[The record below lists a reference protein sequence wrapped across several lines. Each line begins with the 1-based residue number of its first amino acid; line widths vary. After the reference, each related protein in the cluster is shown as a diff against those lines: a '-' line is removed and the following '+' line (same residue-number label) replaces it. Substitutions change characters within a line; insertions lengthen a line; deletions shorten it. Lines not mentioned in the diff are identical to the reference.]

1 MSKDIASYFLEQGEP
16 IVPKRKPIYTNYL
29 KTLDTQAAKNTISPQ
44 TINMLK
50 SEFTDKAYQNKE
62 LSATDYYEAIKPVST
77 EPKLVDGRI
86 EFGNG
91 GTKKKP
97 IDIQASGSIS
107 GDQQIYGAPAGITS
121 NKQVVNAILKLDIPI
136 SEKINL
142 IGDYQ
147 YGKFRDK
154 IKYNDKEIYLEDPG
168 SYKNRKIGLSYNE
181 GGEGFS
187 GYGKYNV
194 DTGEKEGGIKFIKKF
209 NEGGRVNFASGTDYW
224 AMVTRMFIEAG
235 SEKGTG
241 MNIKDFA
248 AQYFPRDEKA
258 EGGRIGF
265 QEGKLAQLGNIADVR
280 NIPYYASKT
289 VEGAVNAGEVLSK
302 LPFAVGDLASK
313 LLREKPSKEMFLS
326 SLKNIQPGT
335 WSDAIGLSE
344 LVTRQEEDL
353 SPEVKT
359 MGSQLSLTSE
369 TFIPVGTAIK
379 LGDKII
385 KNASKQLGKVD
396 NNKTLEQVIDK
407 RLSDYGESR
416 RDFNKIVAS
425 TGMMA
430 GLKALGLSSIKTAGQ
445 KVDDIKIKLRVSDD
459 AEFTDGS
466 WSDASGYFVQ
476 FEPLTKKGKQILE
489 AYSKNGKIPEDYL
502 FDNAEDA
509 AMMVEKISPN
519 VRSHVDIEIAQPKK
533 ATDDIVVKEEKIGSG
548 KDAYIAREYS
558 KIYRPGDTPPT
569 PDDLISY
576 GSNLVEDF
584 YPYASK
590 SNFRNEFHED
600 IINQII
606 KPKKT
611 LDDVI
616 VDAKTGIEK
625 FRTKVKQGIDTLEES
640 KKFGFPDD

>member
-62 LSATDYYEAIKPVST
+62 LTSTDYYEAIKPVST

-97 IDIQASGSIS
+97 IDIQASGSVT

-209 NEGGRVNFASGTDYW
+209 NEGGRVNFAGGGTDYW

-241 MNIKDFA
+241 MNINDFA
-248 AQYFPRDEKA
+248 AKYFPK
-258 EGGRIGF
+258 
-265 QEGKLAQLGNIADVR
+265 
-280 NIPYYASKT
+280 
-289 VEGAVNAGEVLSK
+289 
-302 LPFAVGDLASK
+302 
-313 LLREKPSKEMFLS
+313 
-326 SLKNIQPGT
+326 
-335 WSDAIGLSE
+335 
-344 LVTRQEEDL
+344 
-353 SPEVKT
+353 
-359 MGSQLSLTSE
+359 
-369 TFIPVGTAIK
+369 
-379 LGDKII
+379 
-385 KNASKQLGKVD
+385 
-396 NNKTLEQVIDK
+396 
-407 RLSDYGESR
+407 
-416 RDFNKIVAS
+416 
-425 TGMMA
+425 
-430 GLKALGLSSIKTAGQ
+430 
-445 KVDDIKIKLRVSDD
+445 DD
-459 AEFTDGS
+459 
-466 WSDASGYFVQ
+466 
-476 FEPLTKKGKQILE
+476 
-489 AYSKNGKIPEDYL
+489 
-502 FDNAEDA
+502 
-509 AMMVEKISPN
+509 
-519 VRSHVDIEIAQPKK
+519 
-533 ATDDIVVKEEKIGSG
+533 
-548 KDAYIAREYS
+548 
-558 KIYRPGDTPPT
+558 
-569 PDDLISY
+569 
-576 GSNLVEDF
+576 
-584 YPYASK
+584 
-590 SNFRNEFHED
+590 
-600 IINQII
+600 
-606 KPKKT
+606 
-611 LDDVI
+611 
-616 VDAKTGIEK
+616 
-625 FRTKVKQGIDTLEES
+625 
-640 KKFGFPDD
+640 

>member
-1 MSKDIASYFLEQGEP
+1 VSKDIASYFLEQGEP
-16 IVPKRKPIYTNYL
+16 IVPKPKPKQYS
-29 KTLDTQAAKNTISPQ
+29 KTLDILNTKAAAKTLSPKTYVNMVGEIS
-44 TINMLK
+44 K
-50 SEFTDKAYQNKE
+50 KALDNKE
-62 LSATDYYEAIKPVST
+62 ITTSDYYDIVTP
-77 EPKLVDGRI
+77 L
-86 EFGNG
+86 FG
-91 GTKKKP
+91 
-97 IDIQASGSIS
+97 
-107 GDQQIYGAPAGITS
+107 
-121 NKQVVNAILKLDIPI
+121 
-136 SEKINL
+136 E
-142 IGDYQ
+142 
-147 YGKFRDK
+147 
-154 IKYNDKEIYLEDPG
+154 
-168 SYKNRKIGLSYNE
+168 
-181 GGEGFS
+181 
-187 GYGKYNV
+187 
-194 DTGEKEGGIKFIKKF
+194 TGEKVTKKIEQYDAEL
-209 NEGGRVNFASGTDYW
+209 NKYSSGGRVNFAGGTDYW

-248 AQYFPRDEKA
+248 AQYFPREGNA

-265 QEGKLAQLGNIADVR
+265 QEGKLTQLGNIADVR

-489 AYSKNGKIPEDYL
+489 AYSKNGKIPKDYF

-509 AMMVEKISPN
+509 SALVEKISPN
-519 VRSHVDIEIAQPKK
+519 VRSHIDIEVAQPKK

-569 PDDLISY
+569 SDDLISY
-576 GSNLVEDF
+576 GSNLVEDY

-611 LDDVI
+611 FDDVI

-640 KKFGFPDD
+640 KDFGFPDD

>member
-29 KTLDTQAAKNTISPQ
+29 KTLDTQAAKNTLSPQ

-62 LSATDYYEAIKPVST
+62 LTSTDYYEAIKPVST

-97 IDIQASGSIS
+97 IDLQASGSIS
-107 GDQQIYGAPAGITS
+107 GEQQIAGAPAGITS

-209 NEGGRVNFASGTDYW
+209 NEGGRVNFAGGGTDYW

-248 AQYFPRDEKA
+248 AQYFPREGNA

-396 NNKTLEQVIDK
+396 DNKTLEQVIDK

-459 AEFTDGS
+459 ADFVDGS

-489 AYSKNGKIPEDYL
+489 AYSKQGKIPEDY
-502 FDNAEDA
+502 FFESAEDA

-519 VRSHVDIEIAQPKK
+519 ARSHIDIEVAEPRK
-533 ATDDIVVKEEKIGSG
+533 ATGDIIVKEEKIGSG
-548 KDAYIAREYS
+548 KDAFISKEYS

-569 PDDLISY
+569 ADDLYCY
-576 GSNLVEDF
+576 GSNIVDDF
-584 YPYASK
+584 TYCK

>member
-62 LSATDYYEAIKPVST
+62 LTSTDYYEAIKPVST

-86 EFGNG
+86 EFAG
-91 GTKKKP
+91 G
-97 IDIQASGSIS
+97 
-107 GDQQIYGAPAGITS
+107 
-121 NKQVVNAILKLDIPI
+121 
-136 SEKINL
+136 
-142 IGDYQ
+142 
-147 YGKFRDK
+147 
-154 IKYNDKEIYLEDPG
+154 
-168 SYKNRKIGLSYNE
+168 
-181 GGEGFS
+181 
-187 GYGKYNV
+187 
-194 DTGEKEGGIKFIKKF
+194 
-209 NEGGRVNFASGTDYW
+209 GTDYW

-248 AQYFPRDEKA
+248 AQYFPREGNA

-459 AEFTDGS
+459 AEYIDGRVV
-466 WSDASGYFVQ
+466 DASGYFVQ

-489 AYSKNGKIPEDYL
+489 AYSKQGKIPEDYF

-519 VRSHVDIEIAQPKK
+519 ARSHIDIEVAEPRK
-533 ATDDIVVKEEKIGSG
+533 ATGDIVVKEEKIGSG
-548 KDAYIAREYS
+548 KDAYVAKEYS

-569 PDDLISY
+569 ADDLYVY
-576 GSNLVEDF
+576 GSNIVDDF
-584 YPYASK
+584 PYGK

-640 KKFGFPDD
+640 KDFGFPDD

>member
-29 KTLDTQAAKNTISPQ
+29 KTLDTQAAKNTLSPQ

-62 LSATDYYEAIKPVST
+62 LTSTDYYEAIKPQST

-86 EFGNG
+86 EFAG
-91 GTKKKP
+91 G
-97 IDIQASGSIS
+97 
-107 GDQQIYGAPAGITS
+107 
-121 NKQVVNAILKLDIPI
+121 
-136 SEKINL
+136 
-142 IGDYQ
+142 
-147 YGKFRDK
+147 
-154 IKYNDKEIYLEDPG
+154 
-168 SYKNRKIGLSYNE
+168 
-181 GGEGFS
+181 
-187 GYGKYNV
+187 
-194 DTGEKEGGIKFIKKF
+194 
-209 NEGGRVNFASGTDYW
+209 GTDYW

-248 AQYFPRDEKA
+248 AQYFPREGNA

-396 NNKTLEQVIDK
+396 DNKTLEQVIDK

-430 GLKALGLSSIKTAGQ
+430 GLKALGLSSIK
-445 KVDDIKIKLRVSDD
+445 
-459 AEFTDGS
+459 
-466 WSDASGYFVQ
+466 
-476 FEPLTKKGKQILE
+476 
-489 AYSKNGKIPEDYL
+489 
-502 FDNAEDA
+502 
-509 AMMVEKISPN
+509 
-519 VRSHVDIEIAQPKK
+519 
-533 ATDDIVVKEEKIGSG
+533 
-548 KDAYIAREYS
+548 
-558 KIYRPGDTPPT
+558 PG
-569 PDDLISY
+569 
-576 GSNLVEDF
+576 
-584 YPYASK
+584 
-590 SNFRNEFHED
+590 
-600 IINQII
+600 
-606 KPKKT
+606 
-611 LDDVI
+611 
-616 VDAKTGIEK
+616 
-625 FRTKVKQGIDTLEES
+625 
-640 KKFGFPDD
+640 